1 VPNDSFKNPPHKG
14 ASRFNIEGA
23 DTVVNGH
30 TVAAQIQARSDQRVR
45 LVRPK
50 LVVENELFEVH
61 EPGVRE
67 VLSERDAF

>member
-1 VPNDSFKNPPHKG
+1 MWGTRIVQ
-14 ASRFNIEGA
+14 EGA
-23 DTVVNGH
+23 DTVVKARE
-30 TVAAQIQARSDQRVR
+30 VAAQIQARLDQRVR

-50 LVVENELFEVH
+50 LGVENELYEVH